1 MRQTFEA
8 IYENGVITPLEPLG
22 LPDRQRLE
30 VTIRVQTLETPD
42 ETLQAWQ
49 EVYKDFTETEIA
61 EIERQ
66 ALGRQNFMRPSQ
78 PR

>member
-1 MRQTFEA
+1 MKQTFEA

-30 VTIRVQTLETPD
+30 VTIRVQSSESPD

-49 EVYKDFTETEIA
+49 DVYKGFTEKEIA
-61 EIERQ
+61 EIERR
-66 ALGRQNFMRPSQ
+66 ALDRHNFMRPGKT
-78 PR
+78 R